1 MKAARKHPRL
11 KEYDYAQPGSY
22 FITVCT
28 KDKKCILGRVV
39 GRGDLTPPGIL
50 LTPTGKTVLRYTRTI
65 ADTYQNITLDRYV
78 IMPNHVHLLLTIHAA
93 GGGVGSPRPT
103 IAQIIKAW
111 KHLITRDAGESI
123 WQASFY
129 DHVVRDEVA
138 YQEIWQYIDANPARW
153 LQDRFYS
160 EEDNP

>member
-1 MKAARKHPRL
+1 MKPARKHPRL

-28 KDKKCILGRVV
+28 KDKRCILGRVV

-65 ADTYQNITLDRYV
+65 ADAYQNITLDRFV

-93 GGGVGSPRPT
+93 GGGVWVTPPYDCANHKGVETPDCAGCRR
-103 IAQIIKAW
+103 
-111 KHLITRDAGESI
+111 KHLAD
-123 WQASFY
+123 F
-129 DHVVRDEVA
+129 
-138 YQEIWQYIDANPARW
+138 
-153 LQDRFYS
+153 LL
-160 EEDNP
+160 